1 MFEQNVGRLP
11 NKQNHGGQFQNNKK
25 FPMSNFQAPS
35 GFASTKQYYEKASK
49 KSLKLRDKLSQSLDP
64 LEGGAG
70 GAKIDYS
77 EL

>member
-1 MFEQNVGRLP
+1 MFEQNVGRIP
-11 NKQNHGGQFQNNKK
+11 NKQNHGNQFQNNKK
-25 FPMSNFQAPS
+25 FPMSNFQTPS

-49 KSLKLRDKLSQSLDP
+49 KSLKLRANVSQSLDP
-64 LEGGAG
+64 FEGTG